1 MARRVGSVFEKR
13 YWREAEARAV
23 VTAWQR
29 SGESL
34 SSFARAQGVKARRI
48 AWWAARLGVRT
59 SESVR
64 FHPVHLI
71 EPRVDS
77 GPGIGAGQRLVQSGG
92 LKWAG
97 AAVECWRREAAPSYL
112 EWAARVLPLRVAR

>member
-77 GPGIGAGQRLVQSGG
+77 GPGRPEALEVVLADGRCVRVPAGF
-92 LKWAG
+92 
-97 AAVECWRREAAPSYL
+97 AAEDL
-112 EWAARVLPLRVAR
+112 ARVLLVVEGGVRC